1 MLQRMLIDKMENRIL
16 VGVVMFVGIMVL
28 VGWIAINET
37 ARMESFQQ
45 QFLARSV
52 ERGAKLFAG
61 NCSTCHGIDGR
72 GISGRAPALNS
83 PHFFGFDYTA
93 EARARLSSLQSE
105 QAQLEAERLALASEL
120 ASATSTR
127 SQEINAR
134 LAEIAERV
142 GPEGLPV
149 EIAEAQAEVDA
160 AFNALLPATL
170 AGYPSRQQ
178 IEENPDWVTRLGQ
191 AGWASTL
198 DSYIVTTL
206 VHGRAQTR
214 FLWGGNAMVAWGQEG
229 GGPWRMD
236 QIQDVANYIQ
246 NWDKGSEWSLED
258 ALTVNQYALVARPG
272 GGGGEMA
279 EAAGTDVDAIVTA
292 IADLTPD
299 VERGK
304 AIYDNAQP
312 SGRAELL
319 GCAGCHAGALQAPA
333 TELTHQAWTTERSQL
348 SQFEGYTFEK
358 YVVESIVN
366 PNAYVVPGYNSGV
379 MPLNFGSRM
388 SVQDIADIVGY
399 LASYSE

>member
-1 MLQRMLIDKMENRIL
+1 MLIDKMENRIL

-28 VGWIAINET
+28 VGWIAINES
-37 ARMESFQQ
+37 ARMESFEQ

-93 EARARLSSLQSE
+93 EARSRLSALQSE
-105 QAQLEAERLALASEL
+105 QASLEAERLALASEL

-127 SQEINAR
+127 SQEINDR
-134 LAEIAERV
+134 LAVIAERV

-149 EIAEAQAEVDA
+149 EIAEAQAALDA
-160 AFNALLPATL
+160 VYNALLPATL
-170 AGYPSRQQ
+170 VGYPSRAQ
-178 IEENPDWVTRLGQ
+178 IEENPDWVSRLGQ
-191 AGWASTL
+191 SGWASTL

-236 QIQDVANYIQ
+236 QIHDVANYIQ
-246 NWDKGSEWSLED
+246 NWDKGSEWTIED
-258 ALTVNQYALVARPG
+258 ALAVNQYPIIARPG
-272 GGGGEMA
+272 GGGGELA
-279 EAAGTDVDAIVTA
+279 ESAGSDVDAIVAA

-299 VERGK
+299 PERGK
-304 AIYDNAQP
+304 AVYDNVQP
-312 SGRAELL
+312 SERAELL
-319 GCAGCHAGALQAPA
+319 GCAGCHTGAVQAPA
-333 TELTHQAWTTERSQL
+333 TELTYQAWVDERSQL

-366 PNAYVVPGYNSGV
+366 PGAYIVPGYNAGV
-379 MPLNFGSRM
+379 MPSNFATRV
-388 SVQDIADIVGY
+388 SVQDLADIVAY
-399 LASYSE
+399 LGSYAE